1 MYRLVLLLGW
11 LGHSW
16 DCQRCYIVHA
26 LLRNYPLWQRL
37 QYGFQLGRGNLSI
50 YGGIPRQ
57 EGDLYPNPSPNFL
70 SWFPSCHVSYM
81 NTHSRLTLIHRS
93 RDIWQIIKDYCC
105 FRNHC
110 LKFRYTK
117 TAMGGKH
124 KGIAHSCVMKVPA
137 SEFAEYCQILSTC
150 PSCFLVG
157 LVIINHLCWVS
168 SSAVTC
174 CCCTL
179 PFLHHVVQSSHFSC

>member
-1 MYRLVLLLGW
+1 MIFIVPRW
-11 LGHSW
+11 LYQYTLSLDFDPSFTRHLAN
-16 DCQRCYIVHA
+16 H
-26 LLRNYPLWQRL
+26 QRL
-37 QYGFQLGRGNLSI
+37 LSFI
-50 YGGIPRQ
+50 K
-57 EGDLYPNPSPNFL
+57 L
-70 SWFPSCHVSYM
+70 SG
-81 NTHSRLTLIHRS
+81 
-93 RDIWQIIKDYCC
+93 
-105 FRNHC
+105 NHC
-110 LKFRYTK
+110 LMFRYTK
-117 TAMGGKH
+117 TGMGGKH